1 MATSVAVLGKFI
13 GGRRRVNGPSR
24 NRHVRILIGYVQYL
38 RRIAEVEM
46 ATLRWIEWVVD
57 RSSRVAEA
65 AWFFPQ
71 LKSGCDWRDHDDFPW
86 EDRALARDR

>member
-1 MATSVAVLGKFI
+1 M
-13 GGRRRVNGPSR
+13 
-24 NRHVRILIGYVQYL
+24 RILIGYVQYL
-38 RRIAEVEM
+38 RRIAEVEE
-46 ATLRWIEWVVD
+46 ATMRWIEWVVD